1 MRRIAIGRWV
11 TRAAGRSW
19 RQVWPRRAR
28 GNRRRPPAW
37 RHVTAE
43 LLARAAIVLR
53 ICPWGWHRRLPGSR
67 LPQRVARAY
76 RLGSFRALW
85 AVEALGF
92 RYAATSPALAAGEPP
107 ARLPGA
113 ELPAESLLML
123 HVGLG
128 MALARR
134 ALAACG
140 SALQTSA
147 AVDRFLEHAEASALP
162 GYLDAVAEPLGVVA
176 RYEHARRVAAIGW
189 ALGRRA
195 PELVPWY
202 WHGVGRCHLFL
213 PASFLPLAEASWRAA
228 RRLAREVPAGAAR
241 RHARVGWSCGLT
253 LVHMRQPWL
262 VADLLR
268 RHGAEIESAADGF
281 AADFRE
287 GVAEAVDLRREVTP
301 GSGELVEA
309 FLAHRPA
316 AGRRTADRWRRLV
329 EQPGLTALAAPAIGG
344 ETALSQAR
352 AAARRMAASPGG
364 GLRGAAEAAAR
375 ATPPS
380 ARRRQREEWK
390 PLAWRPGAGYVGRE
404 LLRVPEDLGIARA

>member
-1 MRRIAIGRWV
+1 MRTIAICRRV

-19 RQVWPRRAR
+19 SRARPRRVR

-37 RHVTAE
+37 RRLTAE

-76 RLGSFRALW
+76 RLGPFRALW

-92 RYAATSPALAAGEPP
+92 RYAATSPAFAAGQPP
-107 ARLPGA
+107 ARLADA

-134 ALAACG
+134 DLAACG
-140 SALQTSA
+140 SELKTSA
-147 AVDRFLEHAEASALP
+147 AVDRFLADARASALP
-162 GYLDAVAEPLGVVA
+162 SYLDAVAEPLGVVA
-176 RYEHARRVAAIGW
+176 RYEHPRRVAAIGR

-213 PASFLPLAEASWRAA
+213 PASFLPLPEASWRAA
-228 RRLAREVPAGAAR
+228 RRLAREVPAGVAR
-241 RHARVGWSCGLT
+241 HHARAGWACGLT
-253 LVHMRQPWL
+253 LLHMRQPWL

-268 RHGAEIESAADGF
+268 RHGAQIESSADGF
-281 AADFRE
+281 AADFQE

-301 GSGELVEA
+301 GSGELIEA
-309 FLAHRPA
+309 FLVHRPA

-329 EQPGLTALAAPAIGG
+329 EQPGLAALAAPVTGG
-344 ETALSQAR
+344 ESALSQAR
-352 AAARRMAASPGG
+352 AAARRMTNDAVEGSSRLVPRWFRLDG
-364 GLRGAAEAAAR
+364 RRED
-375 ATPPS
+375 
-380 ARRRQREEWK
+380 ARREEQECVW
-390 PLAWRPGAGYVGRE
+390 
-404 LLRVPEDLGIARA
+404 ARLPASFPIPT